1 MRHRILT
8 VILGLFVLF
17 GVILA
22 FPGCS
27 FSEENGEENGE
38 TYAYIFFPNGKMLV
52 SGEVEAAWHG
62 SNGLLGITIDGI
74 EYQTHCSNVVFET
87 KRADV

>member
-1 MRHRILT
+1 MKHRILT
-8 VILGLFVLF
+8 VILGLCMLF

-22 FPGCS
+22 LPGCS
-27 FSEENGEENGE
+27 SSKENGE

-74 EYQTHCSNVVFET
+74 EYQTHCSNVVLET
-87 KRADV
+87 K

>member
-1 MRHRILT
+1 MKHRILT
-8 VILGLFVLF
+8 VIFGLCVLF
-17 GVILA
+17 GIILA
-22 FPGCS
+22 LPGCS
-27 FSEENGEENGE
+27 SSKENGE

-74 EYQTHCSNVVFET
+74 EYQTHCLNVVFET
-87 KRADV
+87 RRADI

>member
-8 VILGLFVLF
+8 VISGLCMLF
-17 GVILA
+17 GVIFAL
-22 FPGCS
+22 PGCS
-27 FSEENGEENGE
+27 SSKENGE

-87 KRADV
+87 RRADI

>member
-1 MRHRILT
+1 MRYRIST
-8 VILGLFVLF
+8 IILGLCILF

-22 FPGCS
+22 LPGCS
-27 FSEENGEENGE
+27 SSKENGE

-74 EYQTHCSNVVFET
+74 EYQTYCSNVVLVR
-87 KRADV
+87 K